1 MSPDAGATGPKS
13 IIRSVYVERLSGN
26 ALGSPSDD
34 FVIVQWK
41 AAVGDHWI
49 APLHVHHR
57 DDEAWYVLSG
67 TLGFRLGDD
76 EIEAPLGAAVLARR
90 GTPHTFWNA
99 GQTEAEYLLV
109 MTPRIAEL
117 VEQIHVPGADVPAI
131 FASHDSEILSSE

>member
-1 MSPDAGATGPKS
+1 MFPDSGATGPKS
-13 IIRSVYVERLSGN
+13 IIQNVYVELLSGS
-26 ALGSPSDD
+26 ALGSSSDD

-41 AAVGDHWI
+41 AAVDDQWI

-67 TLGFRLGDD
+67 TLGFRVGDQD
-76 EIEAPLGAAVLARR
+76 VEARPGAAVLARR
-90 GTPHTFWNA
+90 GMPHTFWNA

-109 MTPRIAEL
+109 MTPRIADL
-117 VEQIHVPGADVPAI
+117 VEQIHAPGADVPAI